1 MKDDVWKESEEFH
14 SCFQSAT
21 FELLHCEQCFLLEVL
36 VGFLIK
42 HCHKKKLREKFLLK
56 FNLTPPLPTQF
67 HCKNLL

>member
-1 MKDDVWKESEEFH
+1 MKDDVWKETEEFH

-42 HCHKKKLREKFLLK
+42 HCHKKKIKGK
-56 FNLTPPLPTQF
+56 ISIKVQSDTPTPHTISL
-67 HCKNLL
+67 